1 MSRILNIAGAQL
13 GPIGRN
19 ESRKTVVSRMCE
31 LLKQA
36 KDKNCDL
43 VVFPELTLISFNTCQ
58 RFLTRFTNS
67 KKAWPIQRNLF
78 F

>member
-43 VVFPELTLISFNTCQ
+43 VVFPEGMSCTWEVHKAVKKHY
-58 RFLTRFTNS
+58 RFGN
-67 KKAWPIQRNLF
+67 
-78 F
+78 